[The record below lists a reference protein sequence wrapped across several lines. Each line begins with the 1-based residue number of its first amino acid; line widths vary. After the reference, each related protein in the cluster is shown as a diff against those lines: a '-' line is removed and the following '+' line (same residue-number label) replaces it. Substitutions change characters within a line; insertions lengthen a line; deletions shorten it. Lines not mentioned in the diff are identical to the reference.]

1 MAAMQ
6 LAYAVGR
13 RGNVTICA
21 GLPPQ
26 AATFPLPSAAMVAD
40 ERVIKGSYMGSAI
53 PLYAEAFA
61 SGRLPVDRLLT
72 GEIDFENLN
81 RGFDDLDDG
90 VGVRQIL
97 NCGL

>member
-1 MAAMQ
+1 
-6 LAYAVGR
+6 
-13 RGNVTICA
+13 
-21 GLPPQ
+21 
-26 AATFPLPSAAMVAD
+26 
-40 ERVIKGSYMGSAI
+40 MGSAIPAPDI
-53 PLYAEAFA
+53 PLYAEAFM

-81 RGFDDLDDG
+81 KGFDDLDDG

>member
-1 MAAMQ
+1 
-6 LAYAVGR
+6 VR
-13 RGNVTICA
+13 
-21 GLPPQ
+21 
-26 AATFPLPSAAMVAD
+26 D
-40 ERVIKGSYMGSAI
+40 I
-53 PLYAEAFA
+53 PLYAEAFM

-81 RGFDDLDDG
+81 KGFDDLDDG

>member
-1 MAAMQ
+1 MVR
-6 LAYAVGR
+6 YWIH
-13 RGNVTICA
+13 T
-21 GLPPQ
+21 
-26 AATFPLPSAAMVAD
+26 PLWNSRCWPTRD
-40 ERVIKGSYMGSAI
+40 I
-53 PLYAEAFA
+53 PLYAEAFM

-81 RGFDDLDDG
+81 EGFDDLDDG